1 MKLIYTLI
9 LLLFSSSVF
18 AEFVYVDIS
27 ISNLLDYGF
36 VIKQI
41 DTLNTRESVYH
52 LYKTSR
58 KSESIAIYFIWD
70 TDTYCMIDTQDKDLI
85 TILNIS
91 VGGSFTTNPNQTFSG
106 TAAERWR

>member
-18 AEFVYVDIS
+18 ADFVKVDNPIS
-27 ISNLLDYGF
+27 DLLDYGF

-41 DTLNTRESVYH
+41 HTFNAEESVYH

-58 KSESIAIYFIWD
+58 KWESIAICYIWQ
-70 TDTYCMIDTQDKDLI
+70 TETYCKIDTNDKDLI
-85 TILNIS
+85 EDLKN
-91 VGGSFTTNPNQTFSG
+91 NKE
-106 TAAERWR
+106 AETLSEEM